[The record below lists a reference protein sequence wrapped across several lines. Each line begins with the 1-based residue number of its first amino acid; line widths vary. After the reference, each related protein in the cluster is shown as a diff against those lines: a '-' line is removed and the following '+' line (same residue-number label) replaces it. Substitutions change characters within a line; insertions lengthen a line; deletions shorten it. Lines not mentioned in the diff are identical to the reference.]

1 MIFRMEFVE
10 SKQIEPE
17 LREDIYRVLVDGQRT
32 PITRVYRVVRYA
44 DIGQNELR
52 CGDDK
57 FDMTSTNT
65 TGHEE
70 WIAAHLDA

>member
-10 SKQIEPE
+10 SKQVEPE

-32 PITRVYRVVRYA
+32 PITRVYRVVRYE

-57 FDMTSTNT
+57 FDMTSTKT